1 MVEPIK
7 KIVMNKL
14 KLLCVSV
21 LLISCFTLT
30 SKAQDCD
37 KLVSPNFSAEI
48 FEHLPAYKME
58 YYCEYAKAAF
68 YTTNALPEGAV
79 VYPITDVIDNAANQP
94 LSMSVE
100 INLDTFSVY
109 AYNFYSFQH
118 RHWNKEI
125 YFETAN
131 TEAKYLVLRPVITIY
146 NMVDEALAAKEQPA
160 TESNCEK
167 KK

>member
-1 MVEPIK
+1 
-7 KIVMNKL
+7 
-14 KLLCVSV
+14 
-21 LLISCFTLT
+21 
-30 SKAQDCD
+30 
-37 KLVSPNFSAEI
+37 
-48 FEHLPAYKME
+48 ME

-68 YTTNALPEGAV
+68 YTANALPEGAV
-79 VYPITDVIDNAANQP
+79 VYPITEVIDNATNQP